1 MDKIMFSC
9 NTTQNKSKK
18 YIGCFDIEYE
28 VETPKLFSMK
38 KTALFGLL
46 SVLTIL
52 MLNVPIWIEGTY
64 AYGIGDNSVSAET
77 SLVKNHFITGSPVHP
92 NLVMDDDLNR
102 SEALEER
109 INQRNHFSY
118 EQTGISGG
126 MSLVDNIHEK
136 RRD

>member
-1 MDKIMFSC
+1 MFSC

-28 VETPKLFSMK
+28 VQTPALFSMK

-64 AYGIGDNSVSAET
+64 AYGIGDNSVPET

-92 NLVMDDDLNR
+92 NLVIDDLNG

-109 INQRNHFSY
+109 TNQRNHFSY
-118 EQTGISGG
+118 GQTGISGG